1 MSSQP
6 SPLASAHPAT
16 SATGAVPALKHFVD
30 LQSLSPEQFWGLMKL
45 AMRLKNERTQKGF
58 NEPICANKSL
68 ALVFAKPSLR
78 TRVSFE
84 MGMQHLG
91 GYAFYLSPQEIGLGQ
106 RESVPDIARVLS
118 GYCDGIMARVFDH
131 AHILQLAE
139 WGTVPVINGLSDFSH
154 PCQALADLFTIW
166 EHMGEPSKL
175 TLAYVGDGSN
185 NVATSLMH
193 AAAKTGMAMRVV
205 APTGYQPDPQT
216 LAQSGANVTVTDD
229 LDGVQGAD
237 VLYTDVWTS
246 MGQEAERAARLAIF
260 PAYQINEALLARTGN
275 SDVRV
280 LHCLP
285 AHRGEEIT
293 DDVAD
298 GAGSLLFPQ
307 AHNRLHAQKAIL
319 AHLLGGATLDS

>member
-1 MSSQP
+1 MP
-6 SPLASAHPAT
+6 I
-16 SATGAVPALKHFVD
+16 PALSHFLD
-30 LQSLSPEQFWGLMKL
+30 LDSVSSAQMWGLMRL
-45 AMRLKNERTQKGF
+45 AQELKAERARIGH
-58 NEPICANKSL
+58 NMPILEHKSL
-68 ALVFAKPSLR
+68 ALLFQKPSLR

-91 GYAFYLSPQEIGLGQ
+91 GYAFYISPAEVGLGT
-106 RESVPDIARVLS
+106 RESVPDVARVLS

-166 EHMGEPSKL
+166 EHFGTLEGL

-185 NVATSLMH
+185 NVATSLLQ
-193 AAAKTGMAMRVV
+193 ATAKMGIQMRVV
-205 APTGYQPDPQT
+205 APPAYQPDPALLQG
-216 LAQSGANVTVTDD
+216 SGVTVTDH
-229 LDGVQGAD
+229 LDGVAGVD
-237 VLYTDVWTS
+237 LIYTDTWTS
-246 MGQEAERAARLAIF
+246 MGQEAEAAQRRAIF
-260 PAYQINEALLARTGN
+260 PPYQVNQALLDRTGN
-275 SDVRV
+275 GNVRV

-293 DDVAD
+293 DAVLD
-298 GAGSLLFPQ
+298 GGHSLAFPQ

-319 AHLLGGATLDS
+319 AHLLGGVPLA